1 MRSRLTLPPSIQILV
16 LLQQPGSGRQAPTK
30 PDLLACSDAL
40 EYAPPRPTGADMW
53 QHWNLGKRPVVGDV
67 VDEGPWWE
75 KYGLPFQ
82 TPIRDLQEIATLE
95 DGVWTVRI

>member
-1 MRSRLTLPPSIQILV
+1 
-16 LLQQPGSGRQAPTK
+16 
-30 PDLLACSDAL
+30 
-40 EYAPPRPTGADMW
+40 MW

-82 TPIRDLQEIATLE
+82 TPIRNLEDIATLV